1 MTRYRRVTLGQS
13 GEQPGHIAQH
23 DAAPSAACR
32 RGSRARP
39 PAHIARG
46 LARAV
51 IRRLSRG
58 LVRRLLGSF
67 GLELRRRP
75 PPPPIGA
82 DLGTD
87 LQRLLGGTPHPVV
100 FDIGANVGEF
110 LTRIRVNLPA
120 AVMHVFEPSPEV
132 FQVLQRTAGELP
144 GVTLNNIAMGP
155 RREERLLQEHTAS
168 QMSSLL
174 PPGPAA
180 WSEVRRETS
189 VRVETVDA
197 YCAERGIP
205 SIDLLKIDTQ
215 GYDLEVLRGA
225 ERMVADGRARLDFI
239 NPRPDEIAVLITARR
254 RNDK

>member
-1 MTRYRRVTLGQS
+1 M
-13 GEQPGHIAQH
+13 
-23 DAAPSAACR
+23 
-32 RGSRARP
+32 
-39 PAHIARG
+39 
-46 LARAV
+46 
-51 IRRLSRG
+51 IRCLSRG

-87 LQRLLGGTPHPVV
+87 LQRLLTGTLHPVV
-100 FDIGANVGEF
+100 FDIGANVGDF
-110 LTRIRVNLPA
+110 LTRIRVNFPA

-132 FQVLQRTAGELP
+132 FQALQRAAGELP

-155 RREERLLQEHTAS
+155 RREERLLQEHSAS

-180 WSEVRRETS
+180 WSDVRRETP

-225 ERMVADGRARLDFI
+225 ERMVADGRTRLVLVEFTF
-239 NPRPDEIAVLITARR
+239 RPQYRGMAEPDALYRHLADRGFRIIGLYDWWYDNGLPTNADALFLSTTIRDA
-254 RNDK
+254 